1 MSFVYFLKKSL
12 IGYFK
17 KVPKLKLDILEVCLW
32 TPITLLFEI
41 FNIGEP
47 DVLSIIHLNN
57 N

>member
-1 MSFVYFLKKSL
+1 M
-12 IGYFK
+12 GYFK

-32 TPITLLFEI
+32 TPITLLFVI